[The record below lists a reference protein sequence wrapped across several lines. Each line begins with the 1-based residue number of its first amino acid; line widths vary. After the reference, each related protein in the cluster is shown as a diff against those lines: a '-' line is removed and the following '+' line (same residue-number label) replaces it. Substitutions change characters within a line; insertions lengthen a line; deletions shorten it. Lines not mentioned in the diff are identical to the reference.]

1 MESYFNSD
9 CRETYTIT
17 PVTYMYLTP
26 ETDRLFRM
34 DDYPER
40 LSKWMQRFM
49 QHIAGSFFN
58 SPKVKIFQI
67 KKSDRDE

>member
-1 MESYFNSD
+1 
-9 CRETYTIT
+9 
-17 PVTYMYLTP
+17 MYLTP

-49 QHIAGSFFN
+49 QHIAGSF
-58 SPKVKIFQI
+58 
-67 KKSDRDE
+67 